1 MVNTALG
8 FAMHQVRPAFLFYR
22 RFGRGPVR
30 LLAAP
35 AVPAPVLSADLKLF
49 MATFVAGF
57 LFVSILIG

>member
-8 FAMHQVRPAFLFYR
+8 FAMHDLRPTLAFHR

-30 LLAAP
+30 LLAVP
-35 AVPAPVLSADLKLF
+35 GVPAPVLPADLKLF
-49 MATFVAGF
+49 IATFVAGF